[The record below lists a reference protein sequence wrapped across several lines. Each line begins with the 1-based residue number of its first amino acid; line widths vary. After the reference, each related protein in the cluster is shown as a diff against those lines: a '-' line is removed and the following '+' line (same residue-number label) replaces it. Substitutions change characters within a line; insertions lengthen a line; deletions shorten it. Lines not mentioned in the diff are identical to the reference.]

1 MRISKLMAYPTYP
14 GHAPGALRR
23 WALGLST
30 VSLAATLLLP
40 ARAQSPGTGP
50 NPAEKA
56 RAFKADAKKA
66 KAAYQQ
72 GMRAEK
78 AQDWSAAY
86 SAYSDA
92 VSWAPNDSEYSL
104 RREVARSQLVQ
115 TKVDAAERDA
125 ISGRFDDAK
134 KELLSASGLDP
145 SNRVVRERLLEM
157 LAAEPDRGT
166 KVVSPDIG
174 GEVHLDYQPGTQSI
188 DYRGDTQGAYDELAR
203 RFGVE
208 AAFDVDLR
216 PRAVRFRIDDVDF
229 PTAARL
235 LGDMTGTFWRPLTRK
250 IFFVA
255 ENTVQKRKDYD
266 ASVVRTVL
274 LPASETPDQM
284 TEILRTVREI
294 TGITRSD
301 LDMRSRTL
309 TLRAS
314 PQAVAVATDL
324 IDGLERP
331 RGELILEMEVLEVDR
346 SYARQLGILP
356 PQSSTITTLTPAQ
369 LQDIQQNGTAGI
381 VDVITQIFGS
391 SGVPPIVAF
400 GGGKTTFFATMPGAA
415 ANFAE
420 MLSLVKQGRRILLR
434 AQDGEPATFFVGD
447 RVPVS
452 LANFAASFLP
462 GTLGG
467 GTASSTSSLI
477 SPITNY
483 PTGNS
488 PQFITTAILRSDST
502 VHDLMVANSADGTV
516 SVLLGNS
523 DTNGNADGTF
533 ATQVTYP
540 VGTDPVWIAT
550 GEFDNG
556 ATNVNANDFIDIAV
570 ANEGSN
576 TISILLGNGDGTF
589 QTQSPPPPLKTGNKP
604 VSVVAADFHNLTG
617 TGALDLAVANQADN
631 TVSIFQGNGNGT
643 FQTPTLLALPAG
655 FEPTSLATAQFTGSG
670 NTDLVVSEQS
680 LVAGNSGIVA
690 VFLGNGDGTFK
701 PVTTYSVGNA
711 PAFVT
716 TGDFNGDGI
725 LDLAVANSGAPS
737 STVSGNSV
745 SILLGNAVSGQPTV
759 GAGTFGTPTNIA
771 AGTEPSS
778 IAVADYDLDGTADLA
793 VADKA
798 DNAVT
803 ILLNAGNNTFT
814 ALPEIATG
822 TAPVS
827 IVTADFNADGR
838 PDAAVADSG
847 AAEATVILNSTAI
860 FGSPLASTTTPF
872 PGAQYIDVGLKV
884 KATPRIHADGD
895 VTLQLSFELSSLTN
909 QNFNSI
915 PVISTNTVEQTVR
928 VKQNETAVLAGM
940 MQAQLTNAIEGNPGI
955 VSVPGIGLFDQNQNR
970 QLQDSE
976 LLILVTPRMVR
987 LAPKQNRVIYA
998 GQGAP
1003 EGGAG
1008 ATGPGVVIPPQEQ
1021 PPAEQPP
1028 APPPAEQPAPPPPA
1042 GQPPAEQ
1049 PPGAGQAPPEQP
1061 GEQPPPREPSGRP
1074 ER

>member
-1 MRISKLMAYPTYP
+1 MRISKLMAHPTHS
-14 GHAPGALRR
+14 GRAQGFLRR
-23 WALGLST
+23 CVLRLWAA
-30 VSLAATLLLP
+30 SLAAILLLP
-40 ARAQSPGTGP
+40 ARAQSPAAGP
-50 NPAEKA
+50 SQSEKTPV
-56 RAFKADAKKA
+56 FKPDAKKA

-78 AQDWSAAY
+78 AQDWATAY
-86 SAYSDA
+86 SAYSEA
-92 VSWAPNDSEYSL
+92 VSWAPSDTEYSL
-104 RREVARSQLVQ
+104 RREIARSQLVQ
-115 TKVDAAERDA
+115 SKVDAAERDA
-125 ISGRFDDAK
+125 ISGRLDDAK
-134 KELLSASGLDP
+134 RELLSASDLDP
-145 SNRVVRERLLEM
+145 SNGIAHERLLEM
-157 LAAEPDRGT
+157 LAAEPDQGT
-166 KVVSPDIG
+166 KVVSPDVG
-174 GEVHLDYQPGTQSI
+174 GEVHLDYQLGTQSI

-208 AAFDVDLR
+208 AAFDVDLH
-216 PRAVRFRIDDVDF
+216 PRTVRFHIDDVDF

-235 LGDMTGTFWRPLTRK
+235 LGEMTGTFWRPLTRRM
-250 IFFVA
+250 FFVA
-255 ENTVQKRKDYD
+255 DNTAPKRKDYD

-274 LPASETPDQM
+274 LPASETPDHM

-301 LDMRSRTL
+301 LDTRSHTL

-331 RGELILEMEVLEVDR
+331 RGELILEMDVLEVDR
-346 SYARQLGILP
+346 NYARQLGILP

-381 VDVITQIFGS
+381 IDVITQIFGS

-400 GGGKTTFFATMPGAA
+400 GGGKTTFFATMPGGA

-447 RVPVS
+447 RIPVS
-452 LANFAASFLP
+452 LASFSASFLP

-488 PQFITTAILRSDST
+488 PQFITTAILRSDSA
-502 VHDLMVANSADGTV
+502 VHDLVVANSADGTV

-533 ATQVTYP
+533 ATQVTYT
-540 VGTDPVWIAT
+540 VGTDPVSIAT

-556 ATNVNANDFIDIAV
+556 TTNVNANDFIDMAV

-589 QTQSPPPPLKTGNKP
+589 QTLSPPPPLKTGNKP
-604 VSVVAADFHNLTG
+604 VAVVAADFHNLTG

-655 FEPTSLATAQFTGSG
+655 FQPTSLTTAEFTDSG

-680 LVAGNSGIVA
+680 LVAGDSGIVA

-701 PVTTYSVGNA
+701 PVTTYAVGNA

-725 LDLAVANSGAPS
+725 LDLVVANSGAPS

-778 IAVADYDLDGTADLA
+778 IAVADYVLDGTADLA

-838 PDAAVADSG
+838 PDVATADSG

-860 FGSPLASTTTPF
+860 FGSPLTSTTTPF

-895 VTLQLSFELSSLTN
+895 VTLQLSFDISSLTN

-915 PVISTNTVEQTVR
+915 PVISTDSVEQTVR
-928 VKQNETAVLAGM
+928 VKQNETAALAGIL
-940 MQAQLTNAIEGNPGI
+940 QTQLTNAITGNPGI
-955 VSVPGIGLFDQNQNR
+955 VSIPGAGLFDQNQNNQR
-970 QLQDSE
+970 QDSE

-987 LAPKQNRVIYA
+987 LAPKQNHVIYA

-1008 ATGPGVVIPPQEQ
+1008 GTGAGVVIPPQGQ

-1028 APPPAEQPAPPPPA
+1028 APPAEQPAP
-1042 GQPPAEQ
+1042 QPPAAQ
-1049 PPGAGQAPPEQP
+1049 PPPPGAGQAPPEQP
-1061 GEQPPPREPSGRP
+1061 GEQPPPQEPAGRP